1 MQILMGQS
9 SAPECSE
16 VSTTDSPPRR
26 PARPRSCPRACRGAG
41 SRSPSSWWL
50 LLRLCVSAISRPCA
64 GSCQDCCW
72 LGCSL
77 LSTATEPLSLSHWS
91 GGLPSRHLNIKF
103 TSKTSEKRTGTGFP
117 GCRGVKDSFW
127 RDRNQLSS
135 DWLRTWPGPHLAH
148 TAWCLP
154 HVVSAWQP
162 GTWCPVLLS
171 SQVTTQHRRTDGRR
185 YPAIWNR

>member
-1 MQILMGQS
+1 MVQS
-9 SAPECSE
+9 SAPEYSE

-50 LLRLCVSAISRPCA
+50 LLGLCVCVRAPVKTAADWVSRYYPP
-64 GSCQDCCW
+64 
-72 LGCSL
+72 
-77 LSTATEPLSLSHWS
+77 TATEPLSLSHWS

-117 GCRGVKDSFW
+117 RCRGVKDSFW

-135 DWLRTWPGPHLAH
+135 DWLRTWPGPHSPH